1 MFLLDAASQ
10 VEQIGLIIF
19 IAVKLENKHICL
31 LLLSNSVSLRFWP
44 LWSLCISPLIFWC
57 KLNGSVLGDECKNC
71 RVMLRMH
78 CFMALSGSPT
88 P

>member
-31 LLLSNSVSLRFWP
+31 LLLSNSVSLRF
-44 LWSLCISPLIFWC
+44 LAFMVIVYKSLDFLVQIKWFC
-57 KLNGSVLGDECKNC
+57 
-71 RVMLRMH
+71 
-78 CFMALSGSPT
+78 SG
-88 P
+88 